1 MGKLKNKL
9 IDEQDQKL
17 IEAEKQEQ
25 KPVRDW
31 AEIAADDEARYQASR
46 GFTLSVPLILI
57 GNGVGALV
65 VRQVTIG
72 NIENIK
78 KYLYLKNGAK
88 YSILFLGL

>member
-46 GFTLSVPLILI
+46 GNT
-57 GNGVGALV
+57 GVYRDWETNHENFYQLLV
-65 VRQVTIG
+65 
-72 NIENIK
+72 ECAEK
-78 KYLYLKNGAK
+78 CLEY
-88 YSILFLGL
+88 